1 MNFISFFF
9 SDYYYSCDHGDY
21 VKLFLHL
28 NTDDDDDGIDETT
41 VWNPPLLC
49 GKFPDIEQ
57 THFSSN
63 SILIFEFHTDWRSG
77 NNTGFRGTFRFL
89 KKGMS

>member
-1 MNFISFFF
+1 M
-9 SDYYYSCDHGDY
+9 
-21 VKLFLHL
+21 
-28 NTDDDDDGIDETT
+28 DETN
-41 VWNPPLLC
+41 VWNTPLLC

-63 SILIFEFHTDWRSG
+63 STLIFEFHTDWRTG

-89 KKGMS
+89 KKGLKITLNDRI